1 MSRFGR
7 FVILALIGF
16 ALGAGLA
23 YFQHSR
29 DTASTSDIVAG
40 APEMPAT
47 PDSTATMASDAAV
60 AGSSIG
66 GAFSLT
72 DHDGNPVTDASYPG
86 KLKLVFFGF
95 ANCPDI
101 CPATLDKLST
111 ALNMLGVQSGQ
122 LQPLFITTDPARDT
136 PEALKT
142 YLQSYPAFV
151 GLTGTEEQIKAA
163 EDAYKVYSAAS
174 TDGSGA
180 IDHSAYVYL
189 MTEDNK
195 LLETFGKD
203 DTADAI
209 SEKIKTHLSAG
220 TPAGEVAPIAAAPS
234 TEGAV
239 IDETTSSS
247 DTGSDATDIS
257 APSPDS
263 SSSDTS
269 SPDASSSDTSSPD
282 TTSTDVAPMDD
293 ATPDSPAGGLD
304 APSTS
309 PSDPVNTP

>member
-1 MSRFGR
+1 MTRFGR
-7 FVILALIGF
+7 FVILALVGF

-47 PDSTATMASDAAV
+47 PDAATAPAPDSSMAMTAASPV

-72 DHDGNPVTDASYPG
+72 DHNNMPVTDASYPG
-86 KLKLVFFGF
+86 KMKLVFFGF

-111 ALNMLGVQSGQ
+111 ALNMVGMDADK

-136 PEALKT
+136 PDALKT

-151 GLTGTEEQIKAA
+151 GLTGTEEQVKAA
-163 EDAYKVYSAAS
+163 EDAYKVYSAPAA
-174 TDGSGA
+174 DGTGNM
-180 IDHSAYVYL
+180 DHSAYVYL

-203 DTADAI
+203 DTADTI
-209 SEKIKTHLSAG
+209 SEKIKTHLTAG
-220 TPAGEVAPIAAAPS
+220 TPAADTAPVAVTPA

-239 IDETTSSS
+239 IDETTPP
-247 DTGSDATDIS
+247 A
-257 APSPDS
+257 DS
-263 SSSDTS
+263 GAVTNST
-269 SPDASSSDTSSPD
+269 D
-282 TTSTDVAPMDD
+282 TTTTDTT
-293 ATPDSPAGGLD
+293 ATPPVDSTVTDTTPNSPAGGLD

-309 PSDPVNTP
+309 PTEPAGTPAE

>member
-40 APEMPAT
+40 APEMPASPEST
-47 PDSTATMASDAAV
+47 VDSTTAMTSDAAV

-72 DHDGNPVTDASYPG
+72 DHNGNPVTDASFPG

-122 LQPLFITTDPARDT
+122 LQPMFITTDPARDT

-174 TDGSGA
+174 TDGSGS

-239 IDETTSSS
+239 IDETTPPSDTGAADAVTTDSVTTDTATPSS
-247 DTGSDATDIS
+247 DTPA
-257 APSPDS
+257 A
-263 SSSDTS
+263 
-269 SPDASSSDTSSPD
+269 
-282 TTSTDVAPMDD
+282 DVAPTDD

>member
-47 PDSTATMASDAAV
+47 PDSTTAMTSDAAV

-72 DHDGNPVTDASYPG
+72 DHDGNPVTETSYPG

-239 IDETTSSS
+239 IDETTPPS
-247 DTGSDATDIS
+247 DSGTTTDSYATDS
-257 APSPDS
+257 VAP
-263 SSSDTS
+263 
-269 SPDASSSDTSSPD
+269 SPD
-282 TTSTDVAPMDD
+282 TTSSTPDASSTDVAPTDD